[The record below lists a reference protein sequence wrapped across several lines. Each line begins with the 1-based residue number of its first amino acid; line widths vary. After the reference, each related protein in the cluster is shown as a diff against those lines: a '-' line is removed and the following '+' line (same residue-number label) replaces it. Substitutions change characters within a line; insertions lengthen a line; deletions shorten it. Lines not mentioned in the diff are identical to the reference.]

1 MIVVVTLT
9 LENEM
14 DLVLAH
20 KRSMKVAEKVGLTTA
35 TQTTFATAVSEIA
48 RAVIEHT
55 DDGVLNIG
63 LEQNKQRY
71 TLIASIAY
79 NKSIRFTNADAGYF
93 YAQKLVPEF
102 IQTEESNHNKVN
114 MKFGVPRSLK
124 LDPAK
129 IASLKH
135 SFEQEEPLNAYEEI
149 KQRNVTLKT
158 LAEQKE
164 EELRQSR
171 IIDEKKTEFIS
182 VASHEIKTPITIIK
196 AYTQVAIGLADQ
208 YSDQVKTILTKVD
221 VQTTKLLSLVQ
232 QLLDISKIE
241 NGSLQYIKELVEL
254 TEFITEMADIIRHI
268 YPNHTITT
276 RLCDGLP
283 VYVDRIRM
291 EQVFSNLIGNAAKY
305 SKKNTEILIECSKEL
320 DGMAKVIV
328 TDQGLGMSSTTI
340 TSIFNKFYRDK
351 DVIKTHSGLGMGL
364 YVASK
369 IISDHGGKIWVESK
383 ENKGS
388 SFFFT
393 IPLMAV

>member
-1 MIVVVTLT
+1 
-9 LENEM
+9 M

-48 RAVIEHT
+48 RTVIEHT
-55 DDGVLNIG
+55 DNGVLHIG

-71 TLIASIAY
+71 TLVASVIY
-79 NKSIRFTNADAGYF
+79 DQDIRFTNGDAGYF

-102 IQTEESNHNKVN
+102 IQLEEEDHNKID
-114 MKFGVPRSLK
+114 MKFGIPRSLK
-124 LDPAK
+124 LEPAK
-129 IASLKH
+129 IASIKN
-135 SFEQEEPLNAYEEI
+135 FFAQEEPINAYEEI
-149 KQRNVTLKT
+149 KQRNVTLKS

-182 VASHEIKTPITIIK
+182 VASHEIKTPITVIK
-196 AYTQVAIGLADQ
+196 AYTQVALGLNEQ

-241 NGSLQYIKELVEL
+241 NGNLQYIKEKVEL
-254 TEFITEMADIIRHI
+254 NSFVAEMADIIRHI
-268 YPNHTITT
+268 YPHHTIIT
-276 RLCDGLP
+276 RLCSDLP

-291 EQVFSNLIGNAAKY
+291 EQVFSNLLGNAAKY
-305 SKKNTEILIECSKEL
+305 SKKHTEILIECTQ
-320 DGMAKVIV
+320 DNDRMAQITVSDKGI
-328 TDQGLGMSSTTI
+328 GMSEDTMQ
-340 TSIFNKFYRDK
+340 SIFNKFYRDK
-351 DVIKTHSGLGMGL
+351 DVVQTHSGLGMGL

-369 IISDHGGKIWVESK
+369 IIADHGGKIWVESK
-383 ENKGS
+383 EKLGS

-393 IPLMAV
+393 IPLLA